1 MKDLNR
7 EELEIIEQFLEP
19 YRFILEEVLASAD
32 VQSEAQKQAWRDWA
46 EDEIVDVLSFT
57 PQQAKV
63 LISRLEKEYK
73 FKNKPDDYC
82 RH

>member
-1 MKDLNR
+1 MKDLSK

-19 YRFILEEVLASAD
+19 YRYILEEVLASAD
-32 VQSEAQKQAWRDWA
+32 VEDEAQKQAWRDWA

-73 FKNKPDDYC
+73 FKNKLNDHC